1 MPVVEP
7 SDLFPEYI
15 VFCTDYNMAEEH
27 YAEDLVIAVMRES
40 KHDLAENLCYKN
52 IIEELY
58 SMSVINVR
66 QYDLI
71 NKCEKNKGEICAID
85 KVLDMVIN
93 KKVQVSGFMKV
104 LKKKIP
110 WEHSN
115 IEEGVKKFQS
125 GERITP
131 GLTRK

>member
-1 MPVVEP
+1 
-7 SDLFPEYI
+7 
-15 VFCTDYNMAEEH
+15 MAEEQKI
-27 YAEDLVIAVMRES
+27 EDLVIAVIKET
-40 KHDLAENLCYKN
+40 KCNLAENMRHKN
-52 IIEELY
+52 IVEELY
-58 SMSVINVR
+58 SKSVITVR
-66 QYDLI
+66 QYDLT
-71 NKCEKNKGEICAID
+71 NTCEKNKGEICAID

-93 KKVQVSGFMKV
+93 KKIQVSGFMKV

-115 IEEGVKKFQS
+115 IEEGVKKIQS